1 MLNSRQQRSMVLQ
14 SPQCGKMA
22 ETEMAQVKTDRR
34 PLPSWPY
41 LVFCAGLGFTV
52 LCLTQGGARVPPLW
66 WLVLAPHALIGIG
79 LVRGGFDLPTR
90 WTTMTQLGL
99 SWSFGMICELT
110 LTADGTRMG
119 GKHAGMRSC
128 FVLAQGD
135 DIPFAVAT
143 LWMVRRWHL
152 AFAGA
157 FWLAFGNSLT
167 EGIVCTGILSKTILQ
182 QF

>member
-1 MLNSRQQRSMVLQ
+1 
-14 SPQCGKMA
+14 
-22 ETEMAQVKTDRR
+22 
-34 PLPSWPY
+34 
-41 LVFCAGLGFTV
+41 
-52 LCLTQGGARVPPLW
+52 
-66 WLVLAPHALIGIG
+66 
-79 LVRGGFDLPTR
+79 
-90 WTTMTQLGL
+90 MTQLGL